1 MVTHSSI
8 LAWKIPSTEE
18 TGGPESKG
26 GKDSDITKRLTH
38 NTEAREEVTK
48 TLEKPFSH

>member
-18 TGGPESKG
+18 TVGPQSKE
-26 GKDSDITKRLTH
+26 GKEPDTTERLTH
-38 NTEAREEVTK
+38 HTEAGEEVTK

>member
-18 TGGPESKG
+18 TVGPQSKE
-26 GKDSDITKRLTH
+26 GKELDTTEQLTH
-38 NTEAREEVTK
+38 HTEAGEEVTK